1 MLTLLQVT
9 EPRLEFEPNRAH
21 KHGYE
26 RGLAAHMYISH
37 VKLENIRGFSG
48 QRNVDLTLTR
58 PDGSHAGWTVLAG
71 RNGSGKTSL
80 LRAIALTVGGP
91 GIAASLIP
99 DFRTWMTIGT
109 AGSNAAL
116 QVIVAPEDFQSENS
130 DSGSGHQPTNFQVR
144 LDWKVDS
151 DRETSRPGSQPLLHG
166 SIDINT
172 HAGRI
177 QGHRAMS
184 PWQADPIGWFCSA
197 YGPFRRLVGG
207 SAEAQRLMSTPGPV
221 ARMASL
227 FYEDAS
233 LTEGVQWLIDK
244 HLRAFEGAT
253 WADELKMA
261 AMQLLA
267 DGLLPDDYEIADLTS
282 DGLLV
287 ISRGLRFPL
296 RESSDGYRSVAAL
309 VVDLIKQFHDCYGEL
324 HFEVHGGVPMITAP
338 GVVIIDEIDAHL
350 HVSWQ
355 RRIGSWLKTH
365 FPNVQ
370 FIVTTHSP
378 YICQAADPGGLIR
391 LPGPSEDEP
400 PRVVDQDLYDR
411 VVYGSGD
418 DAVLSEL
425 FGLETPYSERAE
437 ELRRE
442 LVPLEMSVLAGEA
455 SEADV
460 ERYRKL
466 RRLLNSSPS
475 ARSDEVSA
483 RLRADPRLDG

>member
-1 MLTLLQVT
+1 
-9 EPRLEFEPNRAH
+9 
-21 KHGYE
+21 
-26 RGLAAHMYISH
+26 MYISR
-37 VKLENIRGFSG
+37 VRLKNIRGFAG
-48 QRNVDLTLTR
+48 RRNVDLTLTR

-91 GIAASLIP
+91 GVAPGLIP
-99 DFRTWMTIGT
+99 DLRTWMTVG
-109 AGSNAAL
+109 L
-116 QVIVAPEDFQSENS
+116 QTSSAVLQLVTAPEDFQPDDGERVK
-130 DSGSGHQPTNFQVR
+130 DLTVEI
-144 LDWKVDS
+144 DWLVDPG
-151 DRETSRPGSQPLLHG
+151 REMSRPNSQPG
-166 SIDINT
+166 TTWSIAVNT
-172 HAGRI
+172 PGGI
-177 QGHRAMS
+177 KPVHRTMS
-184 PWQADPIGWFCSA
+184 PWQADPIGWFCAA

-207 SAEAQRLMSTPGPV
+207 SAEAQRLMSTPGPA
-221 ARMASL
+221 ARLASL
-227 FYEDAS
+227 FYEDAA

-244 HLRAFEGAT
+244 HLRALEGKS
-253 WADELKMA
+253 WASELGNA
-261 AMQLLA
+261 ALQILA
-267 DGLLPDDYEIADLTS
+267 DGLFPDHYQVREVDS
-282 DGLLV
+282 DGIWV
-287 ISRGLRFPL
+287 ISRGHRFPL
-296 RESSDGYRSVAAL
+296 REMSDGYRSVAAL
-309 VVDLIKQFHDCYGEL
+309 VVDLIKQFHDCYGDL
-324 HFEVHGGVPMITAP
+324 HFEVRDGVPMVTAP
-338 GVVIIDEIDAHL
+338 GVVIIDEVDAHL

-355 RRIGSWLKTH
+355 RQVGTWLKTH

-400 PRVVDQDLYDR
+400 PQVVDQDLYDR

-437 ELRRE
+437 ELRKE

-455 SEADV
+455 DGDDI

-475 ARSDEVSA
+475 ARADEVSA
-483 RLRADPRLDG
+483 RLLPADPQPGA

>member
-1 MLTLLQVT
+1 
-9 EPRLEFEPNRAH
+9 
-21 KHGYE
+21 
-26 RGLAAHMYISH
+26 MYVSR
-37 VKLENIRGFSG
+37 VRVENIRGFSG
-48 QRNVDLTLTR
+48 RRNVDLTLTR

-91 GIAASLIP
+91 GLARGLIP
-99 DFRTWMTIGT
+99 DYRTWITVGRQDSS
-109 AGSNAAL
+109 AVL
-116 QVIVAPEDFQSENS
+116 QLVTAPEDL
-130 DSGSGHQPTNFQVR
+130 QPGTDEGAKELAVT
-144 LDWKVDS
+144 LDWHLGQE
-151 DRETSRPGSQPLLHG
+151 RETSRPGSQPLIVG
-166 SIDINT
+166 SVAIT
-172 HAGRI
+172 APGGLVSG
-177 QGHRAMS
+177 QQTMS
-184 PWQADPIGWFCSA
+184 PWQPDPIGWFCAA

-207 SAEAQRLMSTPGPV
+207 SAEAQRLMSTPGPG
-221 ARMASL
+221 ARLASL
-227 FYEDAS
+227 FYEDAA

-244 HLRAFEGAT
+244 HLRALEGKSGAS
-253 WADELKMA
+253 ELGNA
-261 AMQLLA
+261 AIRILA
-267 DGLLPDDYEIADLTS
+267 HGLLPDHYEVSEVDS
-282 DGLLV
+282 DGIWV
-287 ISRGLRFPL
+287 MSDGHRFPL
-296 RESSDGYRSVAAL
+296 REMSDGYRSIAAL
-309 VVDLIKQFHDCYGEL
+309 VVDLIKLFHDCYGDL
-324 HFEVHGGVPMITAP
+324 HFEVHEGVPMITAP
-338 GVVIIDEIDAHL
+338 GVVIIDEVDAHL

-355 RRIGSWLKTH
+355 RWIGTWLKTH

-400 PRVVDQDLYDR
+400 PQVVDQDLYDR

-437 ELRRE
+437 ELRTE

-475 ARSDEVSA
+475 ARADEVSA
-483 RLRADPRLDG
+483 RLLRSDPQSGG

>member
-1 MLTLLQVT
+1 
-9 EPRLEFEPNRAH
+9 
-21 KHGYE
+21 
-26 RGLAAHMYISH
+26 MYISR
-37 VKLENIRGFSG
+37 VRLGNIRGFSG
-48 QRNVDLTLTR
+48 RRNVDLTLTR

-80 LRAIALTVGGP
+80 LQAIALTVGGP
-91 GIAASLIP
+91 RLAPNLIP
-99 DFRTWMTIGT
+99 DFRTWMTVGVQESWT
-109 AGSNAAL
+109 AL
-116 QVIVAPEDFQSENS
+116 QLLTAPEDFQPANGERAK
-130 DSGSGHQPTNFQVR
+130 DLEVR
-144 LDWKVDS
+144 MDWEVDR
-151 DRETSRPGSQPLLHG
+151 DRETSRPGSQPGLSG
-166 SIDINT
+166 SIRINQL
-172 HAGRI
+172 GVVMP
-177 QGHRAMS
+177 GHSAAS
-184 PWQADPIGWFCSA
+184 PWQADPIGWFCAA

-207 SAEAQRLMSTPGPV
+207 STEAQRLMSTPGTA
-221 ARMASL
+221 ARLASL

-244 HLRAFEGAT
+244 HLRALEGKK
-253 WADELKMA
+253 WADDLGKTAIQIM
-261 AMQLLA
+261 A
-267 DGLLPDDYEIADLTS
+267 DGLLPDDYEVSEVDS
-282 DGLLV
+282 DGLWV
-287 ISRGLRFPL
+287 ISRGHRFPL
-296 RESSDGYRSVAAL
+296 REMSDGYRSTAAL
-309 VVDLIKQFHDCYGEL
+309 VVDLIKQFHDCYGDL
-324 HFEVHGGVPMITAP
+324 HFEVRDGVPMVTAP
-338 GVVIIDEIDAHL
+338 GVVIIDEVDSHL

-355 RRIGSWLKTH
+355 RQIGTWMKTH

-437 ELRRE
+437 ELRTE
-442 LVPLEMSVLAGEA
+442 LVPIEISVLAGEA

-475 ARSDEVSA
+475 ARADEVSA
-483 RLRADPRLDG
+483 RLLPTDRQSGE

>member
-1 MLTLLQVT
+1 
-9 EPRLEFEPNRAH
+9 
-21 KHGYE
+21 
-26 RGLAAHMYISH
+26 MYISH
-37 VKLENIRGFSG
+37 VRLENIRGFSDR
-48 QRNVDLTLTR
+48 RNVDLPLTR

-80 LRAIALTVGGP
+80 LQAIALTVGGP
-91 GIAASLIP
+91 WLVRNLIP
-99 DFRTWMTIGT
+99 DFRSWITVDRQ
-109 AGSNAAL
+109 GSLASVRL
-116 QVIVAPEDFQSENS
+116 VTSPEDFQSA
-130 DSGSGHQPTNFQVR
+130 GSQR
-144 LDWKVDS
+144 AEILDAEIFWEVDQG
-151 DRETSRPGSQPLLHG
+151 RETSRPGSQPG
-166 SIDINT
+166 M
-172 HAGRI
+172 AGTLTSEEPGGPANVR
-177 QGHRAMS
+177 RDMS
-184 PWQADPIGWFCSA
+184 PWQADPIGWFCAA
-197 YGPFRRLVGG
+197 YGPFRRLIGG
-207 SAEAQRLMSTPGPV
+207 SAEAQRLMSTPGPA

-227 FYEDAS
+227 FHEEAS

-244 HLRAFEGAT
+244 HLRALERKDGAS
-253 WADELKMA
+253 ELGNA
-261 AMQLLA
+261 AIRILA
-267 DGLLPDDYEIADLTS
+267 DGLLPDDYEVSEVDS
-282 DGLLV
+282 DGIWV
-287 ISRGLRFPL
+287 IGRGHRFPL
-296 RESSDGYRSVAAL
+296 REMSDGYRSIAAL
-309 VVDLIKQFHDCYGEL
+309 VVDLIKQFHDCYGNL
-324 HFEVHGGVPMITAP
+324 HFKVSNGVPMITAP
-338 GVVIIDEIDAHL
+338 GVVIIDEVDAHL

-355 RRIGSWLKTH
+355 RRIGTWLKMH

-400 PRVVDQDLYDR
+400 PQVVGQDLYDR

-437 ELRRE
+437 ELRTE

-475 ARSDEVSA
+475 ARADEVSA
-483 RLRADPRLDG
+483 RLLRTDPQSGG